1 MAHQLPIAAATG
13 CACIPR
19 QVCGTAGSGKTF
31 LIRAIKQELQDRC
44 LVLAPTGVAADNIGG
59 STYHS
64 KLPVPRSD
72 IDRANIRLSRGSSR
86 EQRLQSDLTGVS
98 YIIIDEMSMVGR
110 RALGQIDEL
119 LRQATGKEEVFGG
132 LSVILVGDHG

>member
-1 MAHQLPIAAATG
+1 M
-13 CACIPR
+13 
-19 QVCGTAGSGKTF
+19 
-31 LIRAIKQELQDRC
+31 
-44 LVLAPTGVAADNIGG
+44 LAPTGVAADNIGG